1 MQVLTI
7 FLMLLIS
14 VIVNGASWW
23 VAAKITG
30 NETPYKVILCIIMI
44 VGIAELVPYI
54 GSILSCILFFTLLKN
69 WAVID
74 FWPDGVLIVY
84 ISTFLKMMLYA
95 ALISKDFL
103 PEDFLRAVFFL

>member
-54 GSILSCILFFTLLKN
+54 GFILSCILFFTLLKN

-74 FWPDGVLIVY
+74 FWPDGVLIIL
-84 ISTFLKMMLYA
+84 ISNILKIILYS
-95 ALISKDFL
+95 ALISTNFL
-103 PEDFLRAVFFL
+103 PEDFLLAFL